1 MVEWQTRTFEGRMPK
16 GMRVQ
21 VPPRAR
27 LCWRLCPVAGLFI
40 QSRDSARLYQLWVK
54 AAVSVIGPPIVIELG
69 LAVPEKEP
77 VPVPVQPL
85 KL

>member
-1 MVEWQTRTFEGRMPK
+1 MPTLS
-16 GMRVQ
+16 
-21 VPPRAR
+21 AR
-27 LCWRLCPVAGLFI
+27 LQLLDVGKFPPLNETIRSRTETLSGRSLFI
-40 QSRDSARLYQLWVK
+40 QSRDSFRLYQLWVK

-77 VPVPVQPL
+77 VPLPVQPL